1 MKRKFLLF
9 PFVALMLSL
18 VSCEEPEFNPL
29 VGCWSSER
37 FNPGGWAV
45 YHLISDETGSV
56 EFYTLDT
63 CFKKDEFTWRS
74 TDRKLLLTYKDKTID
89 TYYYSLDY
97 GVLELYNSERVYDSS
112 YHKKRDCH

>member
-1 MKRKFLLF
+1 MKRKILLL

-37 FNPGGWAV
+37 FSPDGWVV
-45 YHLISDETGSV
+45 YHLNYDVTGMV
-56 EFYTLDT
+56 EFYASDT

-74 TDRKLLLTYKDKTID
+74 TERELLLEYKDKTTEI
-89 TYYYSLDY
+89 YYYSLDY
-97 GVLELYNSERVYDSS
+97 GVLVLYNSKRVYDSS
-112 YHKKRDCH
+112 YHKRRDCH